1 MMSRRTS
8 AVIKLGSYNISFSYA
23 RDLQKKPSVS
33 FSSRN
38 NSLKCSVVLNC
49 SH

>member
-1 MMSRRTS
+1 MSRPFS

-23 RDLQKKPSVS
+23 RDLPKKPSVS

-38 NSLKCSVVLNC
+38 NSLNAASF
-49 SH
+49 